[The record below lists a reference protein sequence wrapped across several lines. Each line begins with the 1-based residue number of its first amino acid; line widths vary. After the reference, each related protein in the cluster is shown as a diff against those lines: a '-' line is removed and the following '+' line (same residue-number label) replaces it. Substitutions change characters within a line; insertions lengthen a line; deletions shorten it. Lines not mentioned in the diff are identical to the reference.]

1 MSADTKERL
10 NQAYNYLK
18 FKGVISKQQDVAEK
32 MGATRPNV
40 AKALNGNEGFLTESF
55 LKRFAHAFNDTI
67 SAYWLLTG
75 EGEMISTDAP
85 VVEQPKQE
93 NEDPDGKLIPLLPL
107 SAEGGSL
114 DGFDNL
120 GVSLPDCEVIY
131 SPIKDADMAITV
143 SGKSMEPDYPEG
155 CRVVVKRINHALF
168 IEWGREYVL
177 DTTNGIV
184 LKTLTP
190 AKDPDYIRCTSINPD
205 QQRYAPF
212 EISKE
217 SIRGV
222 YRVHLMMGRK

>member
-1 MSADTKERL
+1 MTTKARL
-10 NQAYNYLK
+10 EEFIR
-18 FKGVISKQQDVAEK
+18 FKGLATSRFESMCHLSNGYVRNLKNQVGDEKLNNILSAFPELSKV
-32 MGATRPNV
+32 
-40 AKALNGNEGFLTESF
+40 
-55 LKRFAHAFNDTI
+55 
-67 SAYWLLTG
+67 WLLTG
-75 EGEMISTDAP
+75 EGEMLNNDAP
-85 VVEQPKQE
+85 VVEQRKQE
-93 NEDPDGKLIPLLPL
+93 SEENEGKLIPLLPL

-177 DTTNGIV
+177 DTINGIV
-184 LKTLTP
+184 LKTLEP
-190 AKDPDYIRCTSINPD
+190 SDDPNFIRCTSLNPD
-205 QQRYAPF
+205 QRRYAPF
-212 EISKE
+212 EIPKE
-217 SIRGV
+217 SVRGV

>member
-1 MSADTKERL
+1 MIDSENPLDSPIKVRVLALVDHFSNRNKKAFEQQVGLGNGFVNNIKKTIRTDSIERILSAFPEVRRD
-10 NQAYNYLK
+10 
-18 FKGVISKQQDVAEK
+18 
-32 MGATRPNV
+32 
-40 AKALNGNEGFLTESF
+40 
-55 LKRFAHAFNDTI
+55 
-67 SAYWLLTG
+67 WLLFG
-75 EGEMISTDAP
+75 EGEMLTTDAP
-85 VVEQPKQE
+85 VVEQTKQE
-93 NEDPDGKLIPLLPL
+93 NEEPDGKMIPLLPL

-177 DTTNGIV
+177 DTANGIV
-184 LKTLTP
+184 LKTLEP
-190 AKDPDYIRCTSINPD
+190 SDDPNFIRCTSLNPD
-205 QQRYAPF
+205 QRRYAPF
-212 EISKE
+212 EIPKE
-217 SIRGV
+217 SVRGV

>member
-10 NQAYNYLK
+10 NKAYNYLK
-18 FKGVISKQQDVAEK
+18 FKRVISKQQDVAEK

-75 EGEMISTDAP
+75 EGDMLTT
-85 VVEQPKQE
+85 VEQPKQE
-93 NEDPDGKLIPLLPL
+93 NEESDGKLIPLLPL

-212 EISKE
+212 EIPKA

>member
-1 MSADTKERL
+1 MITKERVQTAIKHL
-10 NQAYNYLK
+10 ISSGFAENQKDL
-18 FKGVISKQQDVAEK
+18 AEK
-32 MGATRPNV
+32 IGFNATNLSQ
-40 AKALNGNEGFLTESF
+40 AKKGDERYLTEGLAQRLSTNNSGIN
-55 LKRFAHAFNDTI
+55 L
-67 SAYWLLTG
+67 SWLLTG
-75 EGEMISTDAP
+75 EGEMLTTDAP
-85 VVEQPKQE
+85 VVEQRKQE
-93 NEDPDGKLIPLLPL
+93 TEENEGKLIPLLPL

-177 DTTNGIV
+177 DTVNGIV
-184 LKTLTP
+184 LKTLEP
-190 AKDPDYIRCTSINPD
+190 SDDPNFIRCTSLNPD
-205 QQRYAPF
+205 QRRYAPF
-212 EISKE
+212 EIPKE
-217 SIRGV
+217 SVRGV

>member
-1 MSADTKERL
+1 MIDSENSLDSPIKVRVLSLVDHFSNRNKKAFE
-10 NQAYNYLK
+10 
-18 FKGVISKQQDVAEK
+18 QQVGLGNGFVNNIKKTIRTDSIEK
-32 MGATRPNV
+32 I
-40 AKALNGNEGFLTESF
+40 LL
-55 LKRFAHAFNDTI
+55 AFPEVRRD
-67 SAYWLLTG
+67 WLLFG
-75 EGEMISTDAP
+75 EGEMLNTDAP
-85 VVEQPKQE
+85 VVEQRKQE
-93 NEDPDGKLIPLLPL
+93 SEENEGKLIPLLPL

-177 DTTNGIV
+177 DTINGIV
-184 LKTLTP
+184 LKTLEP
-190 AKDPDYIRCTSINPD
+190 SDDPNFIRCTSLNPD
-205 QQRYAPF
+205 QRRYAPF
-212 EISKE
+212 EIPKE
-217 SIRGV
+217 SVRGV

>member
-1 MSADTKERL
+1 MSLQDRIR
-10 NQAYNYLK
+10 Q
-18 FKGVISKQQDVAEK
+18 FISCIGLTVSEFEGKAGLSNGAVSK
-32 MGATRPNV
+32 MGDGTRRTTIDKISN
-40 AKALNGNEGFLTESF
+40 SF
-55 LKRFAHAFNDTI
+55 PELSKV
-67 SAYWLLTG
+67 WLLTG
-75 EGEMISTDAP
+75 EGEMLTTDAP
-85 VVEQPKQE
+85 VVEQRKQE
-93 NEDPDGKLIPLLPL
+93 SEENEGKLIPLLPL

-177 DTTNGIV
+177 DTANGIV
-184 LKTLTP
+184 LKTLEP
-190 AKDPDYIRCTSINPD
+190 SDDPNFIRCTSLNPD
-205 QQRYAPF
+205 QRRYAPF
-212 EISKE
+212 EIPKE
-217 SIRGV
+217 SVRGV

>member
-1 MSADTKERL
+1 MSLQDRIR
-10 NQAYNYLK
+10 Q
-18 FKGVISKQQDVAEK
+18 FISCIGLTVSEFEGKAGLSNGSVSK
-32 MGATRPNV
+32 MGDGTRRTTIDKISN
-40 AKALNGNEGFLTESF
+40 SF
-55 LKRFAHAFNDTI
+55 PELSKV
-67 SAYWLLTG
+67 WLLTG
-75 EGEMISTDAP
+75 EGEMLTTDAP
-85 VVEQPKQE
+85 VVEQTKQE
-93 NEDPDGKLIPLLPL
+93 NEEPDGKMIPLLPL

-177 DTTNGIV
+177 DTANGIV
-184 LKTLTP
+184 LKTLEP
-190 AKDPDYIRCTSINPD
+190 SDDPNFIRCTSLNPD
-205 QQRYAPF
+205 QRRYAPF
-212 EISKE
+212 EIPKE
-217 SIRGV
+217 SVRGV

>member
-1 MSADTKERL
+1 MTTKARL
-10 NQAYNYLK
+10 EEFIR
-18 FKGVISKQQDVAEK
+18 FKGLATSRFESMCHLSNGYVRNLKNQVGDEKLNNILSAFPELSKV
-32 MGATRPNV
+32 
-40 AKALNGNEGFLTESF
+40 
-55 LKRFAHAFNDTI
+55 
-67 SAYWLLTG
+67 WLLTG
-75 EGEMISTDAP
+75 EGEMLNTDAP
-85 VVEQPKQE
+85 VVEQRKQE
-93 NEDPDGKLIPLLPL
+93 SEENEGKLIPLLPL

-177 DTTNGIV
+177 DTINGIV
-184 LKTLTP
+184 LKTLEP
-190 AKDPDYIRCTSINPD
+190 SDDPNFIRCTSLNPD
-205 QQRYAPF
+205 QRRYAPF
-212 EISKE
+212 EIPKE
-217 SIRGV
+217 SVRGV

>member
-1 MSADTKERL
+1 MITKERVQTAIKHL
-10 NQAYNYLK
+10 ISSGFAENQKDL
-18 FKGVISKQQDVAEK
+18 AEK
-32 MGATRPNV
+32 IGFNATNLSQ
-40 AKALNGNEGFLTESF
+40 AKKGDERYLTEGLAQRLSTNNSGIN
-55 LKRFAHAFNDTI
+55 L
-67 SAYWLLTG
+67 SWLLTG
-75 EGEMISTDAP
+75 EGEMLTTDAP
-85 VVEQPKQE
+85 VVEQRKQE
-93 NEDPDGKLIPLLPL
+93 SEENEGKLIPLLPL

-177 DTTNGIV
+177 DTVNGIV
-184 LKTLTP
+184 LKTLEP
-190 AKDPDYIRCTSINPD
+190 SDDPNFIRCTSLNPD
-205 QQRYAPF
+205 QRRYAPF
-212 EISKE
+212 EIPKE
-217 SIRGV
+217 SVRGV

>member
-1 MSADTKERL
+1 MSLQDRIR
-10 NQAYNYLK
+10 Q
-18 FKGVISKQQDVAEK
+18 FISCIGLTVSEFEGKAGLSNGSVSK
-32 MGATRPNV
+32 MGDGTRRTTIDKISN
-40 AKALNGNEGFLTESF
+40 SF
-55 LKRFAHAFNDTI
+55 PELSKV
-67 SAYWLLTG
+67 WLLTG
-75 EGEMISTDAP
+75 EGEMLTTDAP
-85 VVEQPKQE
+85 VVEQRKQE
-93 NEDPDGKLIPLLPL
+93 SEENEGKLIPLLPL

-212 EISKE
+212 EIPKA

>member
-1 MSADTKERL
+1 MITKERVQIAIRHL
-10 NQAYNYLK
+10 
-18 FKGVISKQQDVAEK
+18 ISCGFADSQKDLAEK
-32 MGATRPNV
+32 IGFNATNLSQ
-40 AKALNGNEGFLTESF
+40 AKKGDERYLTEGLAQRLST
-55 LKRFAHAFNDTI
+55 NNSGI
-67 SAYWLLTG
+67 SLSWLLTG
-75 EGEMISTDAP
+75 EGEMLTTDAP
-85 VVEQPKQE
+85 VVEQRKQE
-93 NEDPDGKLIPLLPL
+93 SEENEGKLIPLLPL

-155 CRVVVKRINHALF
+155 CRVVVKRINHSLF

-212 EISKE
+212 EIPKA

>member
-1 MSADTKERL
+1 MSLQDRIR
-10 NQAYNYLK
+10 Q
-18 FKGVISKQQDVAEK
+18 FISYIGLTVSEFEGKAGLSNGSVSK
-32 MGATRPNV
+32 MGDGTRRTTIDKISN
-40 AKALNGNEGFLTESF
+40 SF
-55 LKRFAHAFNDTI
+55 PELSKV
-67 SAYWLLTG
+67 WLLTG
-75 EGEMISTDAP
+75 EGEMLTTDAP
-85 VVEQPKQE
+85 VVEQRKQE
-93 NEDPDGKLIPLLPL
+93 SEDNEGKLIPLLPL

-177 DTTNGIV
+177 DTVNGIV
-184 LKTLTP
+184 LKTLEP
-190 AKDPDYIRCTSINPD
+190 SDDPNFIRCTSLNPD
-205 QQRYAPF
+205 QRRYAPF
-212 EISKE
+212 EIPKE
-217 SIRGV
+217 SVRGV

>member
-1 MSADTKERL
+1 MIDSENSLDSPIKVRVLSLVDHFSNRNKKAFE
-10 NQAYNYLK
+10 
-18 FKGVISKQQDVAEK
+18 QQVGLGNGFVNNIKKTIRTDSIEK
-32 MGATRPNV
+32 I
-40 AKALNGNEGFLTESF
+40 LL
-55 LKRFAHAFNDTI
+55 AFPEVRRD
-67 SAYWLLTG
+67 WLLFG
-75 EGEMISTDAP
+75 EGEMLTTDAP
-85 VVEQPKQE
+85 VVEQRKQE
-93 NEDPDGKLIPLLPL
+93 SEDNEGKLIPLLPL

-177 DTTNGIV
+177 DTVNGIV
-184 LKTLTP
+184 LKTLEP
-190 AKDPDYIRCTSINPD
+190 SDDPNFIRCTSLNPD
-205 QQRYAPF
+205 QRRYAPF
-212 EISKE
+212 EIPKE
-217 SIRGV
+217 SVRGV

>member
-1 MSADTKERL
+1 MITKERVQAAIKHL
-10 NQAYNYLK
+10 ISSGFAENQKDL
-18 FKGVISKQQDVAEK
+18 AEK
-32 MGATRPNV
+32 IGFNATNLSQ
-40 AKALNGNEGFLTESF
+40 AKKGEERYLTEGLAQRLSTNNSGIN
-55 LKRFAHAFNDTI
+55 L
-67 SAYWLLTG
+67 SWLLTG
-75 EGEMISTDAP
+75 EGEMLTTDAP
-85 VVEQPKQE
+85 VVEQRKQE
-93 NEDPDGKLIPLLPL
+93 SEENEGKLIPLLPL

-177 DTTNGIV
+177 DTVNGIV
-184 LKTLTP
+184 LKTLEP
-190 AKDPDYIRCTSINPD
+190 SDDPNFIRCTSLNPD
-205 QQRYAPF
+205 QRRYAPF
-212 EISKE
+212 EIPKE
-217 SIRGV
+217 SVRGV

>member
-1 MSADTKERL
+1 MITKERVQTAIKHL
-10 NQAYNYLK
+10 ISSGFAENQKDL
-18 FKGVISKQQDVAEK
+18 AEK
-32 MGATRPNV
+32 IGFNATNLSQ
-40 AKALNGNEGFLTESF
+40 AKKGDERYLTEGLAQRLSTNNSGIN
-55 LKRFAHAFNDTI
+55 L
-67 SAYWLLTG
+67 SWLLTG
-75 EGEMISTDAP
+75 EGEMLTTEVP
-85 VVEQPKQE
+85 TVEKPKQE
-93 NEDPDGKLIPLLPL
+93 SEENEGKLIPLLPL

-177 DTTNGIV
+177 DTVNGIV
-184 LKTLTP
+184 LKTLEP
-190 AKDPDYIRCTSINPD
+190 SDDPNFIRCTSLNPD
-205 QQRYAPF
+205 QRRYAPF
-212 EISKE
+212 EIPKE
-217 SIRGV
+217 SVRGV

>member
-1 MSADTKERL
+1 MTTKARL
-10 NQAYNYLK
+10 EEFIR
-18 FKGVISKQQDVAEK
+18 FKGLATSRFESMCHLSNGYVRNLKNQVGDEKLNNILSAFPELSKV
-32 MGATRPNV
+32 
-40 AKALNGNEGFLTESF
+40 
-55 LKRFAHAFNDTI
+55 
-67 SAYWLLTG
+67 WLLTG
-75 EGEMISTDAP
+75 EGEMLNTDAP
-85 VVEQPKQE
+85 VVEQRKQE
-93 NEDPDGKLIPLLPL
+93 SEENEGKLIPLLPL

-177 DTTNGIV
+177 DTANGIV
-184 LKTLTP
+184 LKTLEP
-190 AKDPDYIRCTSINPD
+190 SDDPNFIRCTSLNPD
-205 QQRYAPF
+205 QRRYAPF
-212 EISKE
+212 EIPKE
-217 SIRGV
+217 SVRGV

>member
-1 MSADTKERL
+1 MSLQDRIR
-10 NQAYNYLK
+10 Q
-18 FKGVISKQQDVAEK
+18 FISYIGLTVSEFEGKAGLSNGSVSK
-32 MGATRPNV
+32 MGDGTRRTTIDKISN
-40 AKALNGNEGFLTESF
+40 SF
-55 LKRFAHAFNDTI
+55 PELSKV
-67 SAYWLLTG
+67 WLLTG
-75 EGEMISTDAP
+75 EGEMLTTDAP
-85 VVEQPKQE
+85 VVEQRKQE
-93 NEDPDGKLIPLLPL
+93 SEENEGKLIPLLPL

-177 DTTNGIV
+177 DTANGIV
-184 LKTLTP
+184 LKTLEP
-190 AKDPDYIRCTSINPD
+190 SDDPNFIRCTSLNPD
-205 QQRYAPF
+205 QRRYAPF
-212 EISKE
+212 EIPKE
-217 SIRGV
+217 SVRGV